1 MLGNFRTGSPSVFNV
16 NGNPLRSEASRVVM
30 VVTLLLFSTS
40 NSWVLRAQRAVCPL
54 WSWLPWYIRHGI
66 GYHPMRRFSSTK
78 WANSQGPRIKAQA
91 LSESNDG
98 SEPPIFKILFKKN
111 PEINMCYT
119 PKLDLPMSSSGA
131 LPMSTS
137 PCCILLVD
145 LSTRFP
151 DSSHFCLYNIS
162 FNRIICLGT

>member
-1 MLGNFRTGSPSVFNV
+1 MGVTCSTGSLSSLVLAP
-16 NGNPLRSEASRVVM
+16 VVYQ
-30 VVTLLLFSTS
+30 TWY
-40 NSWVLRAQRAVCPL
+40 WVSSDAEIFV
-54 WSWLPWYIRHGI
+54 
-66 GYHPMRRFSSTK
+66 STK
-78 WANSQGPRIKAQA
+78 WANSQGSRIKAQA

-119 PKLDLPMSSSGA
+119 PKPDLPMSSSGA
-131 LPMSTS
+131 LTMSTS